1 MGQMLVLL
9 VFPTLLCTTKFY
21 RLFNM
26 IQYFKSGLNRLIE
39 LDGPEKDCWINVVSP
54 NGNEIEFL
62 SRKLLVPPEV
72 ISDPLDPDE
81 NARVESHKNFLLVV
95 CRVPCLNEVD
105 SDLPY
110 ATVSVGIILKRDLI
124 VTICSKPVE
133 VLNQFKEGHSKGFF
147 TFLRERFVM
156 QIFYR
161 TSLLYLKYLK
171 DINNRAGDIEQ
182 MLHRSTRNR
191 ELIDLLRL
199 EKSLVFFSTS
209 LKSNELMM
217 QRLQRNNLSEDIKE
231 REYELIEDVNIE
243 IRQAIEM
250 AKIYSNILGNMMGAH
265 SSIISNNLNI
275 TIRYLTTVTIILS
288 LPILVASIYGMN
300 VPLPFQDNAHA
311 FWIVTIIALLL
322 SVLGVF
328 FFRKK
333 NLF

>member
-1 MGQMLVLL
+1 
-9 VFPTLLCTTKFY
+9 
-21 RLFNM
+21 M
-26 IQYFKSGLNRLIE
+26 IQYFKSGYNQLHEIE
-39 LDGPEKDCWINVVSP
+39 SIEKDCWINMVSP
-54 NGNEIEFL
+54 TNNEIEFL
-62 SRKLLVPPEV
+62 SHKLLVPPEV
-72 ISDPLDPDE
+72 FSDPLDPDE
-81 NARVESHKNFLLVV
+81 NARVEAHRNSLLIV
-95 CRVPCLNEVD
+95 CRVPCLNDED

-110 ATVSVGIILKRDLI
+110 STVALGILIKRDVV

-133 VLNQFKEGHSKGFF
+133 VLNLFKESKVKGFF
-147 TFLRERFVM
+147 TFLHERFVM
-156 QIFYR
+156 QIFFR
-161 TSLLYLKYLK
+161 SSLLYLKYLK

-209 LKSNELMM
+209 IKANELMM
-217 QRLQRNNLSEDIKE
+217 QRLQRNNLTEALKE
-231 REYELIEDVNIE
+231 TEHELIEDVNIE

-250 AKIYSNILGNMMGAH
+250 AKIYSNILGNMMSAH

-300 VPLPFQDNAHA
+300 VPLPFQNNAHA
-311 FWIVTIIALLL
+311 FWIVTIIAVLL
-322 SVLGVF
+322 SLLGVF

>member
-1 MGQMLVLL
+1 LL
-9 VFPTLLCTTKFY
+9 
-21 RLFNM
+21 
-26 IQYFKSGLNRLIE
+26 I
-39 LDGPEKDCWINVVSP
+39 
-54 NGNEIEFL
+54 
-62 SRKLLVPPEV
+62 
-72 ISDPLDPDE
+72 
-81 NARVESHKNFLLVV
+81 V
-95 CRVPCLNEVD
+95 CRVPCLNEAD

-110 ATVSVGIILKRDLI
+110 STVALGILLKRDLVI
-124 VTICSKPVE
+124 TICSKPVE
-133 VLNQFKEGHSKGFF
+133 VLVAFKEGKSKGFF

-209 LKSNELMM
+209 LKANELMM

-231 REYELIEDVNIE
+231 KEYELIEDVNIE

-250 AKIYSNILGNMMGAH
+250 AKIYSNILGNMMSAH

-300 VPLPFQDNAHA
+300 VPLPFQENSHA
-311 FWIVTIIALLL
+311 FWIVILFAVML
-322 SVLGVF
+322 SLLGVF